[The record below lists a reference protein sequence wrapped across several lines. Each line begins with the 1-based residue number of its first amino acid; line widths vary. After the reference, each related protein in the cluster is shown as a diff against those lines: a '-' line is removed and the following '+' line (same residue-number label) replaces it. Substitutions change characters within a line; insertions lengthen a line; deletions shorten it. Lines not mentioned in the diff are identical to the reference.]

1 MGALARVGQPG
12 REGIDIRY
20 GNSKSTGPWEV
31 VDILYATFQVDY
43 LKDGASNG
51 DVTGRPIDIRYWT
64 SKLLRVS

>member
-12 REGIDIRY
+12 REVIDIRY

-31 VDILYATFQVDY
+31 VETLYEHVQVDH
-43 LKDGASNG
+43 LKDGASDG